1 VGAVNGQCCKPTNPP
16 SNLTVNPASCG
27 LNSKLFPQACLQTPM
42 KRPGEGPRVHVL
54 RPDRVRDARH
64 GDGGAAAH
72 SNSARKRSPLDF
84 VANCPTDAGQPMG
97 TRPKW
102 REFDFTASFPSPV
115 NGSSISFA
123 AQTGPIAGDAGA
135 FLPATPLALG
145 TTPTNL
151 ALTDRVPLDTSPG
164 GSGKFTTA
172 TPPLVSQDALRIW
185 VTMTPTADQLSS
197 PTLVS
202 WQGRVRLSPAE

>member
-1 VGAVNGQCCKPTNPP
+1 VGAVNGQCCNPTNPP

-42 KRPGEGPRVHVL
+42 SDQEKALEFMFFDLTACVTPDTGMAGPPPIKL
-54 RPDRVRDARH
+54 SPQTF
-64 GDGGAAAH
+64 
-72 SNSARKRSPLDF
+72 PLDF

-123 AQTGPIAGDAGA
+123 AQTGPIGGDAGA

-202 WQGRVRLSPAE
+202 WQVVYDCPPAE